1 MGSEMCIRD
10 RPHAQQRARV
20 IGGRAHRLPVEVH
33 PEFGSL
39 LPVEG
44 VHELCHEAG
53 GVVGRDQLV
62 KGRGSSHTW
71 SRVISRNGITRLLMS
86 STKRRIHLPH
96 YRLPVVTSEE
106 ATPIDVVPSGDT
118 ARSPRSADWSRDAG
132 HPASTAVRSACIP
145 PRPTRRSR
153 MRRAD
158 RRKPSPCVPTS
169 PRGTSPGYTAEQREQ
184 LQLGLRILARMIVRA
199 HLRRE
204 ASLAILASAE
214 TASEAEASG

>member
-1 MGSEMCIRD
+1 MGAPIASPSRSTPSSAHSS
-10 RPHAQQRARV
+10 RSRVSTNFATKRAGWSAGISSSRV
-20 IGGRAHRLPVEVH
+20 GGR
-33 PEFGSL
+33 
-39 LPVEG
+39 
-44 VHELCHEAG
+44 
-53 GVVGRDQLV
+53 
-62 KGRGSSHTW
+62 SHTW